1 VIDRIDHFSSQLV
14 KNVKAAAKKKKQR
27 EEREDLDSS
36 RNAVSYNMCAFIS
49 LRKIRYVYAMVAWIT
64 KSAVSH
70 VTAR

>member
-36 RNAVSYNMCAFIS
+36 RNAVF
-49 LRKIRYVYAMVAWIT
+49 YVRIY
-64 KSAVSH
+64 
-70 VTAR
+70 